1 MNVIYHEGE
10 AKSCK
15 KRKFIDYIYT
25 QFYNFFKKKQHFY
38 NSASGK
44 QKKRVKNVIDNLN
57 ENEKKMVVL

>member
-1 MNVIYHEGE
+1 MNHIMNVIYHEGE

-25 QFYNFFKKKQHFY
+25 QFYNFFLKKQHFY

-44 QKKRVKNVIDNLN
+44 QKKKSKECYR
-57 ENEKKMVVL
+57 